1 MNSPIIARLLAGGGD
16 RLPVIL
22 VALVLAVGLGLG
34 ILAPA

>member
-22 VALVLAVGLGLG
+22 VALVIVLGLGLG
-34 ILAPA
+34 VLAPA